1 MYSVDKFKEEFN
13 IRTKNKQIVA
23 MIQLKDSKAIIIPD
37 KYRYHPDDNTVWF
50 YRSKKLIAIV
60 PLADIA
66 DVR

>member
-1 MYSVDKFKEEFN
+1 MYTADKFKEEFN
-13 IRTKNKQIVA
+13 IRTKNKQTA
-23 MIQLKDSKAIIIPD
+23 ATIQLKGGKAIIIPD
-37 KYRYHPDDNTVWF
+37 NYRYYSDDNTVWF